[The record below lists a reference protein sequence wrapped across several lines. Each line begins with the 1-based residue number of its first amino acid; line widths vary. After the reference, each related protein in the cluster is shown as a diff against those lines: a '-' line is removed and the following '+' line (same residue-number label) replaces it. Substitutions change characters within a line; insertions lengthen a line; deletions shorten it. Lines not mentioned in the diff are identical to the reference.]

1 MSLELKG
8 TARLNELDVDKTG
21 AGHDEQ
27 ELKVTYKVGMVC
39 GASILAYF
47 DPALRSFLFNP
58 ETLEPRFQSM
68 KPIAWKGSSRNMDLE
83 LGGVKLSPVLVS
95 GYSFEAM
102 SGEKLALR
110 FIVTA
115 HPTEQQLAESSRLL
129 KTEIEISLTS
139 GGQLGLDI
147 DGGGPHSVTAPG
159 DPKPNVAPMKQA
171 LKNAE
176 IKLNGWPEPE
186 PDGTFK
192 PSEQLN
198 YKDERLHLDCA
209 ASINLVQTGESTWLS
224 ATRLVLPDAGQI
236 DGAHGVIYAEG
247 EPTLPTRALAIAREV
262 AVIMALTASWSKANK
277 RAAAAKRQAVAA
289 VEKWASQQLLGGA
302 SASVKEEAPKKP
314 TMKKITTRKELK

>member
-39 GASILAYF
+39 GAGILAYF
-47 DPALRSFLFNP
+47 DPTLRSFLFNP
-58 ETLEPRFQSM
+58 ETLEPRFQYM

-129 KTEIEISLTS
+129 KTEVEISLTA
-139 GGQLGLDI
+139 GGQLGLDM
-147 DGGGPHSVTAPG
+147 DGGGPHSVTAAA
-159 DPKPNVAPMKQA
+159 DSKPNVAPLKQA
-171 LKNAE
+171 LQTLE
-176 IKLNGWPEPE
+176 IKLNGWPEPQ
-186 PDGTFK
+186 PDGSFK

-198 YKDERLHLDCA
+198 YKDERLHVDCA
-209 ASINLVQTGESTWLS
+209 ASINLVQISETAWLA
-224 ATRLVLPDAGQI
+224 ATRLVLPDTGEIA
-236 DGAHGVIYAEG
+236 GAHGLIWEDS
-247 EPTLPTRALAIAREV
+247 EPAATRALAIAREV
-262 AVIMALTASWSKANK
+262 ELIKTHSAAWTKANK

-289 VEKWASQQLLGGA
+289 LDKWASLQMLGGA
-302 SASVKEEAPKKP
+302 PASVKEEALKKGRA
-314 TMKKITTRKELK
+314 RK